1 MLSQHAITCSKRT
14 ELCTVYLVHTC
25 IAQQSEGTSPE
36 PLHSSTANGYTAVT
50 AVYSPTPA
58 GTFLTDMFEATA
70 RKQQQQ
76 QQQQCGSAGATDSA
90 DGYSDEQQ
98 QLCELQQTVSSM
110 RAQCMRT
117 LGTAAMD
124 EV

>member
-1 MLSQHAITCSKRT
+1 
-14 ELCTVYLVHTC
+14 
-25 IAQQSEGTSPE
+25 
-36 PLHSSTANGYTAVT
+36 
-50 AVYSPTPA
+50 
-58 GTFLTDMFEATA
+58 MFEATA

-76 QQQQCGSAGATDSA
+76 QQEQQQCGSAGATESA

-124 EV
+124 EVCTLCI

>member
-1 MLSQHAITCSKRT
+1 
-14 ELCTVYLVHTC
+14 V
-25 IAQQSEGTSPE
+25 
-36 PLHSSTANGYTAVT
+36 PLHSPTAKSYAAVT
-50 AVYSPTPA
+50 VAAAVAPVYSPTPV

-70 RKQQQQ
+70 RKQQHQ
-76 QQQQCGSAGATDSA
+76 QQQQCSSSAATSSH
-90 DGYSDEQQ
+90 DGYADD

-124 EV
+124 EVYTTI